1 MIERLRP
8 EVPAVLVPGSHDRH
22 RCLAGRAIRVAHHGT
37 HRLAAVQ
44 LAEGALSD
52 GECVADPRCVRD
64 AVLTLVY
71 AGDLLS
77 AEAHCAVAL
86 TRPEWRPA
94 FTLLWARIRYLTGDC
109 AGARAEIAGLLRE
122 PVRGAAVVWLVEIL
136 VQRDELDRAESFL
149 ANRDVGEEGPALLA
163 ARAAV
168 HLAANR
174 YESAVDDYLACGK
187 GLSASRVLNPAV
199 FAWRSRAALAALATN
214 RVDLATALAH
224 DELLAARRWGSPAV
238 VGAALHPVAVLQSD
252 DRGVDLLADAVRLLD
267 VARTRGDQI
276 WALYDLGLM
285 LRERHDGGAGCANL
299 NLADRMA
306 EWGGYTR
313 WSRRTRSALD
323 NMLVPTLTKQETR
336 VARLAAA
343 GHSNK
348 QIAAKLNL
356 TVRTIEFHLSGAYR
370 KLGISGRRE
379 LRAVLF

>member
-1 MIERLRP
+1 MTERLRP

-22 RCLAGRAIRVAHHGT
+22 RCLAGRAIRVAHHGA

-44 LAEGALSD
+44 LAEGALD
-52 GECVADPRCVRD
+52 GGDCVSDPRCVRD

-71 AGDLLS
+71 AGDLLA

-94 FTLLWARIRYLTGDC
+94 FTLPWARIRYLTGDC
-109 AGARAEIAGLLRE
+109 AGAREEIAGLLCA
-122 PVRGAAVVWLVEIL
+122 PVRGVAMVWLVEIL
-136 VQRDELDRAESFL
+136 VQRDELGRAESFL
-149 ANRDVGEEGPALLA
+149 ANRDVGEEGPPMLA

-187 GLSASRVLNPAV
+187 GLSTSLIHNPAV
-199 FAWRSRAALAALATN
+199 VAWRSRAALAALATN

-238 VGAALHPVAVLQSD
+238 VGAALHPVALLQD

-267 VARTRGDQI
+267 VARARGDQL

-285 LRERHDGGAGCANL
+285 LREQHDGGAGHANL
-299 NLADRMA
+299 HLADRMA

-323 NMLVPTLTKQETR
+323 NLLAPTLTKQEAI

-348 QIAAKLNL
+348 QIAAKLSL